1 VRRCNAQLQQ
11 AEVTIREL
19 SFELDDLSSL
29 SEHLQASSEA
39 ADAAAAAA
47 RGDLESRA
55 RVHRLEIEAIK
66 QEAEKGVVKLRHT
79 FNETL
84 EQTKA
89 VLTSEMDM
97 LRAKLVSKTRD
108 FEHAISSE
116 EECRSELDS
125 AAATIADLNR
135 MLVEERAN
143 ARHKHAQLQHANARL
158 MAQLA
163 DKETQ
168 IEEYEKVIE
177 YTAKSLI
184 RRHRANYPA
193 LQAIQAQV
201 DLEKLAVAEV
211 ERSASSEIR
220 SVRAAALKNFEEQQ
234 TELSRAWELVESER
248 AQVREQSAELQRL
261 SVVYEAKERASSER
275 IQSLLEQEKAALE
288 NEWVQVKELQRES
301 RQKQAVLED
310 KLASL
315 DLQEEQRDM

>member
-19 SFELDDLSSL
+19 SFELDGLSSL

-97 LRAKLVSKTRD
+97 LRAKLVAKTRD
-108 FEHAISSE
+108 FEHAISCE
-116 EECRSELDS
+116 EDCRSELDS

-143 ARHKHAQLQHANARL
+143 ARHKHTQLQHANARL

-177 YTAKSLI
+177 CTAKIL
-184 RRHRANYPA
+184 PP
-193 LQAIQAQV
+193 
-201 DLEKLAVAEV
+201 
-211 ERSASSEIR
+211 
-220 SVRAAALKNFEEQQ
+220 
-234 TELSRAWELVESER
+234 SR
-248 AQVREQSAELQRL
+248 
-261 SVVYEAKERASSER
+261 
-275 IQSLLEQEKAALE
+275 
-288 NEWVQVKELQRES
+288 
-301 RQKQAVLED
+301 
-310 KLASL
+310 
-315 DLQEEQRDM
+315 